1 MLFAIYVR
9 RKSRKTRGCPD
20 NLYGLVGI
28 FPKRGEENENLP
40 SKSFFLPLP
49 LDLKEAFLSN
59 MSLKYYACHFKT
71 QMTAILPAYFITILL
86 FFQQCIC
93 KTINTFSILPNIV
106 YGRHIYCPII
116 FQETAEIILQYYGKE
131 DFLRKKKCF

>member
-1 MLFAIYVR
+1 MANTLVL
-9 RKSRKTRGCPD
+9 TRLAKKITGA
-20 NLYGLVGI
+20 
-28 FPKRGEENENLP
+28 KRLLSEY
-40 SKSFFLPLP
+40 KYCT
-49 LDLKEAFLSN
+49 LDLKEEFLSN